1 ANRTKHACRRYSWPI
16 KSRRQRC
23 SSYRINLTSSF
34 RMLRAKARAHKQVA
48 RAAKLFPCPGS
59 SPSANPREPWMNAAR
74 RHRVLVVE
82 DEFLVR
88 IDLVDR
94 LEMAGFN
101 VLEAGTAAEAVKIFE
116 GDREIAAVFTD
127 INLPGTM

>member
-1 ANRTKHACRRYSWPI
+1 
-16 KSRRQRC
+16 
-23 SSYRINLTSSF
+23 
-34 RMLRAKARAHKQVA
+34 
-48 RAAKLFPCPGS
+48 
-59 SPSANPREPWMNAAR
+59 MNAAR

-88 IDLVDR
+88 IDLVDE

-101 VLEAGTAAEAVKIFE
+101 VLEAGTAAEAVKILE

-127 INLPGTM
+127 INLPGTMDGIALAECVRKRWPPTVIVICSGNNLTDLRPIPPDIDFLPKPYEINTLDRVVKGAFAKLSDLA